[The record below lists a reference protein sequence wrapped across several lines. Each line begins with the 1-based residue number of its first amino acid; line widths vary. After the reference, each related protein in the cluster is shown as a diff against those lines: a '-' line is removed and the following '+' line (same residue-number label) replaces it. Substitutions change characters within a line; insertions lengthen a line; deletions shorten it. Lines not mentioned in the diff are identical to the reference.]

1 MDRPDEVRK
10 FYVENIPGATLEG
23 NLLKA
28 ACPLCPSDDAG
39 DRGTLVAYLDAER
52 ACSWVISGAR
62 TAANRGD
69 FLSIWKT
76 HEPGSSASLTVMIQI
91 VSTTSAL

>member
-28 ACPLCPSDDAG
+28 ACPLCPSDDGG
-39 DRGTLVAYLDAER
+39 DRGTLVLSDAE
-52 ACSWVISGAR
+52 ACSWLFPVHEPLQ
-62 TAANRGD
+62 TGD
-69 FLSIWKT
+69 FLSIL
-76 HEPGSSASLTVMIQI
+76 ENS
-91 VSTTSAL
+91 